1 MEVKRKMKSE
11 ILRLLKQKD
20 GYISGQE
27 LCSILHVSRTAVW
40 KVINQLKEDG
50 YQIDSVPNRG
60 YHLIESPDIVTKEEI
75 ESEINTTSFG
85 RRVFYIEETDS
96 TNIQA
101 KKLAEK
107 EVSHGLLVLAE
118 IQTQGKGRRGK
129 SWVSP
134 KGSGIWMSIILK
146 PDISPHNASMLTLV
160 AALAVNQAIREKT
173 NLSSYI
179 KWPNDIVVNGK
190 KVCGI
195 LTEMSSETDFVHY
208 VIIGMGINVNTEQI
222 SSQEES
228 DDLEKKATSLYL
240 ESGEKVKRSLL
251 IQSTMEYLELYYNKF
266 LETQDMSQIIEEY
279 NQMLVNIEKKVV
291 VKERQSNLEGI
302 AKGINKNGELLV
314 ETELGIKTIL
324 SGEVSVRGI
333 YGYV

>member
-1 MEVKRKMKSE
+1 MKSE
-11 ILRLLKQKD
+11 ILRLLKKED

-27 LCSILHVSRTAVW
+27 ICSLLHVSRTAVW
-40 KVINQLKEDG
+40 KAINQLKEDG
-50 YQIDSVPNRG
+50 YKIDSVSNRG

-75 ESEINTTSFG
+75 ESEINTACFG
-85 RRVFYIEETDS
+85 KKVFYIEETDS
-96 TNIQA
+96 TNIHA
-101 KKLAEK
+101 KRLAEK
-107 EVSHGLLVLAE
+107 EVLHGLLVLTE
-118 IQTQGKGRRGK
+118 VQTQGKGRRGK

-146 PDISPHNASMLTLV
+146 PDISPYHASMLTLI

-173 NLSSYI
+173 NLTSYI

-195 LTEMSSETDFVHY
+195 LTEMSSETDLIHY
-208 VIIGMGINVNTEQI
+208 VIIGMGINVNTEKI
-222 SSQEES
+222 TSEEKS
-228 DDLEKKATSLYL
+228 EDLDKKATSLYL
-240 ESGEKVKRSLL
+240 ESGKKIKRSLL
-251 IQSTMEYLELYYNKF
+251 VQSIMEYLEIYYDKF
-266 LETQDMSQIIEEY
+266 LETQDLSLVIEDY

-291 VKERQSNLEGI
+291 VQEKQSTLEGI
-302 AKGINKNGELLV
+302 AKGINKNGELLIQ
-314 ETELGIKTIL
+314 TKSGIKTIL